1 MGINQNSLDAFNH
14 IKKNGLLSDKRLKVY
29 QIFVHNPQGLT
40 GSEVSDI
47 YKKNYPTSQHSETIR
62 NRITELR
69 DMGVLDE
76 VGNVVCSF
84 TKRNVMKYKSNEKM
98 PIKLQPKK
106 SLNTSIDEIINDL
119 RKVWELTK
127 KEETDK
133 RALIKKIKQ
142 QLDELKKQL

>member
-1 MGINQNSLDAFNH
+1 MKINQNSMEAFNH

-29 QIFVHNPQGLT
+29 QIFVGNPAGLT

-76 VGNVVCSF
+76 VGNVICKF
-84 TKRNVMKYKSNEKM
+84 TKRTVMKYRVNTNI
-98 PIKLQPKK
+98 PTKLVAKK
-106 SLNTSIDEIINDL
+106 SLNTNIEEIILDL
-119 RKVWELTK
+119 KKVWDLTTTDEL
-127 KEETDK
+127 EK
-133 RALIKKIKQ
+133 RAIIREIKEKLKA
-142 QLDELKKQL
+142 LKK

>member
-1 MGINQNSLDAFNH
+1 MKINQNSMDAFNH

-29 QIFVHNPQGLT
+29 QIFVGNPDGLT

-76 VGNVVCSF
+76 VGNVICKF
-84 TKRNVMKYKSNEKM
+84 TKRTVMKYRTNTNI
-98 PIKLQPKK
+98 PTKLVVKK
-106 SLNTSIDEIINDL
+106 SLNTNIEEIISDLKKVWDLTTIDEL
-119 RKVWELTK
+119 E
-127 KEETDK
+127 K
-133 RALIKKIKQ
+133 RAIIREIKEKLKA
-142 QLDELKKQL
+142 LKK

>member
-47 YKKNYPTSQHSETIR
+47 YKKNYPSSQHSETIR

-76 VGNVVCSF
+76 VGNVACKF
-84 TKRNVMKYKSNEKM
+84 TKRTVMKYKVNTNM
-98 PIKLQPKK
+98 PTKLVVKK
-106 SLNTSIDEIINDL
+106 SLNTNIDEMILDL
-119 RKVWELTK
+119 KKIWDLTTTAEL
-127 KEETDK
+127 DK
-133 RALIKKIKQ
+133 RAIIREIKNK
-142 QLDELKKQL
+142 LEALKK